1 MVLHDRFKEKLR
13 QALNE
18 RGWSQSELSRRL
30 GFALPVTR
38 RYIFGERCP
47 GLDMVAKFEAAL
59 GVEHGSL
66 IDDQPLR
73 LLELAGS

>member
-1 MVLHDRFKEKLR
+1 VILHDRFRTKLQ

-18 RGWSQSELSRRL
+18 RGWTQTDLARRMECAQPVVHRYLSGL
-30 GFALPVTR
+30 
-38 RYIFGERCP
+38 RCP
-47 GLDMVAKFEAAL
+47 GLDMVAKFEAAI

-73 LLELAGS
+73 LLELTSS